1 MSTSSDKHSPIP
13 NNHGNEQV
21 IDASWDELA
30 VLVKEAD
37 QTGAFAEWLEDELRE
52 LEASLDQFV
61 TDKSRYSG
69 RR

>member
-13 NNHGNEQV
+13 SNDGNEQV
-21 IDASWDELA
+21 IDATWDDLA
-30 VLVKEAD
+30 VLVKEAGQD
-37 QTGAFAEWLEDELRE
+37 EFVQWLDDELRA
-52 LEASLDQFV
+52 LETDLSQFV